1 MQLLDMA
8 TGTAEAEFVAHGPC
22 TSCGSSDANAQ
33 YSDGST
39 WCFSCQTHTF
49 GDGAITHLPSAKRAN
64 AALLE
69 GEYVDLRSR
78 QITERTCRKYGYMV
92 SKHPTTGQSVQ
103 VATYKDLQGRAVAQK
118 IRTADKKFS
127 VVGDKDAMGLFGM
140 HLFSNGKKIVVCEGE
155 IDTLSVAQTQN
166 LKFAVVGVPHGAQ
179 SAKKHLLKHMDY
191 LSGFQEI
198 ILMFDQDESGQSAAQ
213 ACAEVLPVGKVKIAV
228 LPRKDANECLCNG
241 ENSAIITAIHE
252 AADFR
257 PDGIVSLIDLRETV
271 AVPDPESPMRY
282 PYPMLNQMLKG
293 YRQGI
298 VCLIAGSGVGKST
311 LVREFAYHLHQNGYT
326 VGMLMLEESVKR
338 TGQGL
343 VGLHINK
350 NITVDPDAAS
360 SEEIKSGFDSLL
372 TAGPIFLFDHFG
384 ANDMDIICNR
394 IRYMKHALRCSVVF
408 IDHISM
414 IVSANTDTNDERRMI
429 DGIMHTLRVLC
440 SELDLS
446 LVLVSHLKRPQS
458 EKGHEGGAQVS
469 LSQMRGS
476 HSLAQLSDA
485 VIAMQVPEDDT
496 TSGARDLVV
505 LKNRFSGSVGPA
517 DELQYVMETGRLV
530 TANNSI
536 PF

>member
-1 MQLLDMA
+1 MELIDNTQ
-8 TGTAEAEFVAHGPC
+8 AEFVSHGPC
-22 TSCGSSDANAQ
+22 NSCNSSDAKAE
-33 YSDGST
+33 YTDGTT

-49 GDGAITHLPSAKRAN
+49 GDNVPTHQPSAPKAKT
-64 AALLE
+64 ALLD
-69 GEYVDLRSR
+69 GDFVDLRSR
-78 QITERTCRKYGYMV
+78 QLTERTCRKYGYMV
-92 SKHPTTGQSVQ
+92 ARHPTTGEMVQ

-140 HLFSNGKKIVVCEGE
+140 HLFSKGKKIIICEGE

-166 LKFAVVGVPHGAQ
+166 LKGYPVVGVPHGAQ
-179 SAKKHLLKHMDY
+179 SAKKHLLKHIDY
-191 LSGFQEI
+191 LSGFSEI
-198 ILMFDQDESGQSAAQ
+198 ILMFDEDESGRNAAQ
-213 ACAEVLPVGKVKIAV
+213 ACAEVLPTGKVKIAN

-241 ENSAIITAIHE
+241 ENNAIITAIHE

-257 PDGIVSLIDLRETV
+257 PDGIVSLLDLRETV
-271 AVPDPESPMRY
+271 GVPDPESPMRY

-311 LVREFAYHLHQNGYT
+311 LVREFAYHLQQSGYA

-350 NITVDPDAAS
+350 NISVEPDAATS
-360 SEEIKSGFDSLL
+360 DEIKSGLDDLL
-372 TAGPIFLFDHFG
+372 LAAPIYLFDNFG
-384 ANDMDIICNR
+384 AHDMDLICNR
-394 IRYMKHALRCSVVF
+394 IRYMKHALNCSVVF
-408 IDHISM
+408 IDHISL
-414 IVSANTDTNDERRMI
+414 IISGNSDTNDERRMI
-429 DGIMHTLRVLC
+429 DAIMHQLRVLC
-440 SELDLS
+440 SELDLA

-458 EKGHEGGAQVS
+458 EKGHEGGASVS

-505 LKNRFSGSVGPA
+505 LKNRFSGSLGPA
-517 DELQYVMETGRLV
+517 DQLQYVKDTGRLV
-530 TANNSI
+530 TVSNSI

>member
-1 MQLLDMA
+1 MEIIDN
-8 TGTAEAEFVAHGPC
+8 GEAAFVAHGPC
-22 TSCGSSDANAQ
+22 SACGSSDAKAE
-33 YSDGST
+33 YTDGTT

-49 GDGAITHLPSAKRAN
+49 GDGEAPRQPSASNSKPKIP
-64 AALLE
+64 LLE
-69 GEYVDLRSR
+69 GEYQDLRSR
-78 QITERTCRKYGYMV
+78 KITERACRKYGYMV
-92 SKHPTTGQSVQ
+92 AVHPITGETVQ
-103 VATYKDLQGRAVAQK
+103 VATYRDQQGRAVAQK

-179 SAKKHLLKHMDY
+179 SAKKHLLKHIDY
-191 LSGFQEI
+191 LSGFEEI
-198 ILMFDQDESGQSAAQ
+198 CLMFDQDESGQNAAQ

-228 LPRKDANECLCNG
+228 LPRKDANECLVNN
-241 ENSAIITAIHE
+241 ENNAIITAIYE

-257 PDGIVSLIDLRETV
+257 PDGIVSLSDLRETV
-271 AVPDPESPMRY
+271 AIPDPESPMQY
-282 PYPMLNQMLKG
+282 PYPELQKMLKG

-311 LVREFAYHLHQNGYT
+311 LVREFAYHLHQDGYT

-350 NITVDPDAAS
+350 NITVAPDAS
-360 SEEIKSGFDSLL
+360 TPEEIKAGFDSLL
-372 TAGPIFLFDHFG
+372 NAGPIYLFDHFG

-394 IRYMKHALRCSVVF
+394 IRYMKHALGCSVVF

-440 SELDLS
+440 SELDLA

-485 VIAMQVPEDDT
+485 VVAMQVPEDDT
-496 TSGARDLVV
+496 TSGARELVV
-505 LKNRFSGSVGPA
+505 LKNRFSGHVGPA
-517 DELQYVMETGRLV
+517 DKLQYVMETGRLM
-530 TANNSI
+530 TLSDSI